1 MNSTTFLDYTLSA
14 EELAMAFSLV
24 NRPELGKAVLLET
37 FGKLSQQA
45 IEERLKAASHSLLAR
60 KFARIGERGQ
70 AVLLDDIQ
78 SALFPIL
85 KFKGM
90 LQVTV
95 NNEAEPLIINVHLS
109 SMRRTFSCHWVEQGV
124 VHRIISGADA
134 QLPGLITQFVSIP
147 QTVSSSHTLQM
158 QEGQYSIPMET
169 FAELPELGVE
179 KGLKELIKFGLPP
192 QLAQIF
198 LDDLAQPK
206 QRGSVSFLEVDS
218 ENIAKRTMDEAV
230 AGLFFLVGKYGWILT
245 FPKKEK
251 NQVGSIFS
259 GSSEFFEKNV
269 IELLDKQSKAF
280 D

>member
-60 KFARIGERGQ
+60 RFARIGERGQ
-70 AVLLDDIQ
+70 AFLLDDIQ

-90 LQVTV
+90 LQVVV

-109 SMRRTFSCHWVEQGV
+109 IRGTFSCHWVEQGV
-124 VHRIISGADA
+124 VHRIISGTDT
-134 QLPGLITQFVSIP
+134 QLPGLITQFVSIL
-147 QTVSSSHTLQM
+147 QTVLSSHTPQM

-179 KGLKELIKFGLPP
+179 KGLRELIKFGLPP
-192 QLAQIF
+192 QLAQAF
-198 LDDLAQPK
+198 LDDLVQPT
-206 QRGSVSFLEVDS
+206 QRGSVSYLEVDS

-259 GSSEFFEKNV
+259 GSSESFEKNV
-269 IELLDKQSKAF
+269 MELLDKQSKAF
-280 D
+280 G